1 MNKRKTLL
9 ALFALCALPLAA
21 AAQEPG
27 KIWRIG
33 FMGAVP
39 TPDGNVP
46 APFRQGLQAM
56 GYVEGKNV
64 FYEARFTQGRSE
76 RFAVLATE
84 LVAQKVDLII
94 VASAPGA
101 AAAKQATATIPI
113 VVFGAGDVMEVGL
126 VPSLARPGGNL
137 TGVNDPAAEL
147 SSKRLEILKEVVPSA
162 KRFAVLW
169 NAGDNAMTL
178 RFREIERA
186 AKILR
191 VAIEPLPV
199 REPDDF
205 DVAMAAMNRARPDA
219 LIMVADGL
227 TNLNRQ
233 RVFDYAAKNRIPA
246 MYEQGT
252 AVRAGGLMSYGAG
265 GADVNRMVVEYVAK
279 ILKGAKPADL
289 PVEQPNRYYLDINM
303 KTAKALGVTIPQMV
317 LMRADEVIQ

>member
-1 MNKRKTLL
+1 MTTRRALL
-9 ALFALCALPLAA
+9 IALGALAALPAYSQL
-21 AAQEPG
+21 PG

-33 FMGAVP
+33 FMLGIR
-39 TPDGNVP
+39 TPDGN
-46 APFRQGLQAM
+46 APSPLRQGLQAL

-64 FYEARFTQGRSE
+64 IYEARFSQGRPE
-76 RFAVLATE
+76 RFAALASE
-84 LVAQKVDLII
+84 LVAKKVDLIF
-94 VASAPGA
+94 AGSGPGS
-101 AAAKQATATIPI
+101 AAAKLATSTIPI
-113 VVFGAGDVMEVGL
+113 IAFQAGDVVETGL
-126 VPSLARPGGNL
+126 VPSLARPGGNV

-147 SSKRLEILKEVVPSA
+147 SAKRLEILKEVVPSA
-162 KRFAVLW
+162 RRFAVLW

-186 AKILR
+186 AKILS

-233 RVFDYAAKNRIPA
+233 RVIDYAAKNRIPA
-246 MYEQGT
+246 MYEQGA
-252 AVRAGGLMSYGAG
+252 AVQAGGLMPYGAG
-265 GADVNRMVVEYVAK
+265 AADINKMLVEYAAK

-289 PVEQPNRYYLDINM
+289 PVEQPNRYYLDINL
-303 KTAKALGVTIPQMV
+303 KTATALGITIPHSV
-317 LMRADEVIQ
+317 LLRADEVIK